1 MKTACFSLHNFE
13 KPFLAAANKTHN
25 HALEYFDI
33 KLSEKTAALAKN
45 FPEHPLMDDVLF
57 EKAMIYLQ
65 QKDYEKT
72 IALFDKVEENYSS
85 DLLADDAMFKLADLF
100 ETQLHQ
106 KDKAMDLYKSIL
118 TKYPGSLYVIEARKR
133 FRALRGDILN

>member
-1 MKTACFSLHNFE
+1 
-13 KPFLAAANKTHN
+13 
-25 HALEYFDI
+25 
-33 KLSEKTAALAKN
+33 
-45 FPEHPLMDDVLF
+45 MDDVLF

-100 ETQLHQ
+100 ETQLNQ
-106 KDKAMDLYKSIL
+106 KDKAMDLYKTIL